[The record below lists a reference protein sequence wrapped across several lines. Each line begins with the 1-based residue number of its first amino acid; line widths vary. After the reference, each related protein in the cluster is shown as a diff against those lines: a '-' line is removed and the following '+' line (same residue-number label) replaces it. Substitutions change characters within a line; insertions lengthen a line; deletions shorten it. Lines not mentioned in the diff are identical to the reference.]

1 MPGPPPK
8 PSDQRVR
15 RNRDEGTSSTT
26 VVLQAEATVEWLDQ
40 WSGRTVEIDR
50 GDGEPVIIPAPKARW
65 LKDIKQRWR
74 AFWLA
79 PEAQMIRPHHMPAM
93 ERLHDLY
100 DQEERLR
107 RRVNRSR
114 PHGQMVP
121 LAMDGPARDGEQIVE
136 HDYRAVAVPGHLGVG
151 SQGQLVRSPD
161 FDALM
166 KVRAEI
172 RQLEDRFAATPMAE
186 FRVGWQQAAMAN
198 EQARAR
204 EASQLADAADRI
216 ASQHERMLT
225 EGSAS
230 SADG

>member
-8 PSDQRVR
+8 PRDQRVR
-15 RNRDEGTSSTT
+15 RNRDEGTASTSVT
-26 VVLQAEATVEWLDQ
+26 LQPRATVDWVAD
-40 WSGRTVEIDR
+40 WSGRTVEVDA
-50 GDGEPVIIPAPKARW
+50 GGGEPALIPAPKARW
-65 LKDIKQRWR
+65 LKDTKKRWE

-79 PEAQMIRPHHMPAM
+79 PEAQMIRPHHLPAM

-107 RRVNRSR
+107 RRVAKSRS
-114 PHGQMVP
+114 HGQMVP

-136 HDYRAVAVPGHLGVG
+136 HDYRAVSIQGHLGVG

-204 EASQLADAADRI
+204 EAAELSQVAQQIAELHGGAA
-216 ASQHERMLT
+216 
-225 EGSAS
+225 
-230 SADG
+230 